1 MKPTFTFPREKSK
14 MKRLIGTICLI
25 AATTMAVGGDES
37 QAHNRG
43 RRVKSTGIRR
53 GSVNRGSEAR
63 QARAGV
69 APRRREGCL
78 ERAVQC
84 KSRATLVT
92 DHASLHIQANTHT
105 KND

>member
-1 MKPTFTFPREKSK
+1 

-63 QARAGV
+63 RGRASRFTRTVSSLISGPGLGADV
-69 APRRREGCL
+69 VVLNLEPHATILLSRR
-78 ERAVQC
+78 
-84 KSRATLVT
+84 SPWPP
-92 DHASLHIQANTHT
+92 D
-105 KND
+105 D